1 MILRLPKDILS
12 GRSKRPDFYLCQA
25 DKTILGGL
33 NVINASATF
42 KFNSYSEVNCEVYK
56 TYPHPITG
64 EVVENPL
71 YNKVEALRL
80 LYVVDF
86 GYFQIQE
93 STIILEGNI
102 EYKKVVA
109 YSLEYSL
116 CNRYL
121 DNFMINLGV
130 AGSIDGVTLLNDDKT
145 HSLLH
150 LILEKMPDWS
160 VGTQVDLSLQ
170 NKKRSFDVNHQSIY
184 DFMMNDMCDTF
195 KCIFKFDTENNEIE
209 VYDEESYSI
218 DTNIR
223 VSMDTIANSAEINY
237 SADDIKTRLYV
248 YGADDISIREAN
260 LGLEYITNINY
271 YCTEDW
277 LGKELYDA
285 YMAYSKLTESKREK
299 YSELILEW
307 SKIYDEYS
315 DCYNKVPHYE
325 ESNIPIVDKQSDLP
339 QASSKYVYDIYKVK
353 ENGSYYICKAKVV
366 NGNTTY
372 QWELDVDGI
381 NSFYTLPTPSIE
393 YVSGVYKVYNNDA
406 YDGVLYYIC
415 QSYKKDN
422 GETGYEWVL
431 AENKY
436 GINLLKEKELCYK
449 DIQEAQ
455 VSAGFAEKTSDQY
468 DRYLE
473 NYNKLMD
480 IQSEIKKAESEAH
493 TLKTQLEYYNTQ
505 MNEISKE
512 LALEKNFTPEQIK
525 NLNPFIREDQLKD
538 DHYLVTSID
547 DDKAAFEVKQE
558 LLKSADKEL
567 AKISQPQLSFSMS
580 LANILDI
587 PAFEPLLNNFETG
600 NNIIVEIR
608 PDYVVKT
615 QILEI
620 NLNFDDMSDF
630 NVTFGNLNSLSSQT
644 DIHSA
649 LLSQAVSAGK
659 SVAESSSYWDKGA
672 SNASSVIN
680 RIEAGLI
687 DANTTIKSTTNQAIS
702 WDSHGFHLRKYAD
715 ESKSTYEQEEIWM
728 NNEKI
733 VFTDDNWRTAKMAVG
748 KFYDPELGDCYGII
762 APNLVGKMIVGD
774 NLVIQT
780 ENVDGQL
787 CTFRVDENGARLYN
801 STFLMEKEVDGSTT
815 HGQIIIDPAYGI
827 IAGSDIYTTTSDGT
841 IVPKFVNE
849 NNSIIRDDNS
859 MPKNSNFFLDI
870 DDGSA
875 YFRGIVYAD
884 GGFFNGEV
892 NADSGIIGGCTIVD
906 GVLKVSSINIDGTIS
921 FGKLDQET
929 QDKIAAPSNELK
941 TFIDE
946 QYAQDLQKVYD
957 SMDKKA
963 ETWYQDSDPSTA
975 WTEDGDKEIHLGDLW
990 HYTGDT
996 GKVNDVDRI
1005 KNSEWVWQQVNGS
1018 YQWVSIEVSDKV
1030 FDTIDGK
1037 AQIFTTTPTPPYFVG
1052 DLWVQGSTGDIKHC
1066 IKGKASNEK
1075 YDEKDWV
1082 KSSKYTDDS
1091 SLTTFISGEYAD
1103 ELETIHSQID
1113 KKAETWY
1120 QSDDPSIA
1128 WTTDELKNKHVGD
1141 LWYDTDVNKSYIY
1154 GEDLGWHES
1163 DVPQIVYDKIDGK
1176 AIIYVTKPSSQ
1187 NEGDLLIPNESF
1199 NRYSFVKNNIYRCTK
1214 SSSDFNYNDW
1224 VLVSY
1229 NDDVELHNF
1238 IKGRYLNYLRD
1249 IAHQED
1255 LKAAIHPYGRYDKYR
1270 NLGRE
1275 HHGDLFITED
1285 GNKLIYE
1292 GGTAYSDATNEIP
1305 SYLFSY
1311 GNNYTEDNG
1320 VNNIFVALPDSQRY
1334 GDLFIPNVTVTIK
1347 FLEKKVYKCT
1357 KTSKTFNPIDWVE
1370 VDYTDDTKANEA
1382 YNLADTAQ
1390 QTGEKL
1396 VNGLG
1401 FQETEITGN
1410 YIISPSITGG
1420 YLNIANTT
1428 SGSRVIID
1436 PNNLTKNNYIFQVNN
1451 GSNVTMGVDKDG
1463 NSVFNGSITGG
1474 ELLIENKKKGTLAH
1488 IDPDGLLTC
1497 KGANIEGTIYITDGE
1512 LHLYNT
1518 KQGTSAHITSDGL
1531 LTCEGANISGHISA
1545 SSIESPQIY
1554 GNDISVLDGYFNV
1567 KNSVYDSSNNFVRY
1581 DTVGHIGHAYG
1592 LDGTKGEDG
1601 KYRQTN
1607 GVALSYG
1614 DPTDLKEDDSYVI
1627 VTDSGV
1633 RMQSGWHSIYVTSS
1647 GCYQSVYDPES
1658 MKENPVRIGVC
1669 VFAE

>member
-160 VGTQVDLSLQ
+160 IGTQVDLSLQ

-260 LGLEYITNINY
+260 LGLEYITNISY

-493 TLKTQLEYYNTQ
+493 TLKTKLEYYNTQ

-547 DDKAAFEVKQE
+547 DDKTAFEVKQE

-748 KFYDPELGDCYGII
+748 KFYDSELGDCYGII

-780 ENVDGQL
+780 ENVEGQP
-787 CTFRVDENGARLYN
+787 CAFRVDENGASLYN
-801 STFLMEKEVDGSTT
+801 AKFEIKDENSHIVLDPDLGIGIGTGDIIKETPNGVKSWNSDNVKFWVDDSGNIQIKGNITGEITGKLNALDLVVGENQFISSGKVDGNYLDLSNYATIAATEEKINVAVNKITDTST
-815 HGQIIIDPAYGI
+815 
-827 IAGSDIYTTTSDGT
+827 
-841 IVPKFVNE
+841 
-849 NNSIIRDDNS
+849 
-859 MPKNSNFFLDI
+859 
-870 DDGSA
+870 
-875 YFRGIVYAD
+875 
-884 GGFFNGEV
+884 
-892 NADSGIIGGCTIVD
+892 
-906 GVLKVSSINIDGTIS
+906 GVLKDYATTEWTSDQIESEVKSINDNLTTNYSTTTQTSKMI
-921 FGKLDQET
+921 ET
-929 QDKIAAPSNELK
+929 E
-941 TFIDE
+941 
-946 QYAQDLQKVYD
+946 V
-957 SMDKKA
+957 
-963 ETWYQDSDPSTA
+963 
-975 WTEDGDKEIHLGDLW
+975 
-990 HYTGDT
+990 
-996 GKVNDVDRI
+996 GKVND
-1005 KNSEWVWQQVNGS
+1005 N
-1018 YQWVSIEVSDKV
+1018 
-1030 FDTIDGK
+1030 
-1037 AQIFTTTPTPPYFVG
+1037 
-1052 DLWVQGSTGDIKHC
+1052 
-1066 IKGKASNEK
+1066 
-1075 YDEKDWV
+1075 
-1082 KSSKYTDDS
+1082 
-1091 SLTTFISGEYAD
+1091 LTTNYSTTKQTADLIQQEVGGKIGEADAKSLIQQTMDAIELSVSNGETSSTITLTSGETQITSPEIKMSGMVTFTD
-1103 ELETIHSQID
+1103 LSTSGKTTIHGGNINTNSITFNKLD
-1113 KKAETWY
+1113 TST
-1120 QSDDPSIA
+1120 QSTINSKS
-1128 WTTDELKNKHVGD
+1128 TT
-1141 LWYDTDVNKSYIY
+1141 YTS
-1154 GEDLGWHES
+1154 
-1163 DVPQIVYDKIDGK
+1163 
-1176 AIIYVTKPSSQ
+1176 KPSSQ
-1187 NEGDLLIPNESF
+1187 KKGDLLIPSEDIRIATGRTFTAKKIYKCSTSSASF
-1199 NRYSFVKNNIYRCTK
+1199 NPSNWVEITQASDASLYNFLTEKYINSAYNFLQKVNEQADKKAEIWYQSNTPKAEWLTNGTGSEHIGDIWCEINKMASIFTSSNGSSVNVGSVPSSLYDAVDGKSSIYIYQPNRQEENDFLIPYSTFTADLVFSQNKVYRCTK
-1214 SSSDFNYNDW
+1214 
-1224 VLVSY
+1224 
-1229 NDDVELHNF
+1229 
-1238 IKGRYLNYLRD
+1238 
-1249 IAHQED
+1249 
-1255 LKAAIHPYGRYDKYR
+1255 
-1270 NLGRE
+1270 
-1275 HHGDLFITED
+1275 
-1285 GNKLIYE
+1285 
-1292 GGTAYSDATNEIP
+1292 
-1305 SYLFSY
+1305 
-1311 GNNYTEDNG
+1311 
-1320 VNNIFVALPDSQRY
+1320 DS
-1334 GDLFIPNVTVTIK
+1334 N
-1347 FLEKKVYKCT
+1347 
-1357 KTSKTFNPIDWVE
+1357 TFNSDDWIE
-1370 VDYTDDTKANEA
+1370 VKYTDDTKANESFNLA
-1382 YNLADTAQ
+1382 NYAQQIGQELSTGIGFTTINGQYVISPHIVGGQLSISDGKGISAVIEPSGKLTCTGADITGKITATEGEFHGTIGVGQNDDGSYNFVVESDGSVVMNGGITLGGTIEWSADSSPMRTLYAVKEENKPTKHYDKYNDSSDSTWHKVCSEDDLYVSYSYDGGNTWTIAQPIAKVPDYIKSTYIDFSSVNAPFLRGNNISMFDGRFKVFKTEAGMLWDGTKEEIENESTELGFIGYGKGNNSLADT
-1390 QTGEKL
+1390 E
-1396 VNGLG
+1396 
-1401 FQETEITGN
+1401 
-1410 YIISPSITGG
+1410 
-1420 YLNIANTT
+1420 
-1428 SGSRVIID
+1428 
-1436 PNNLTKNNYIFQVNN
+1436 
-1451 GSNVTMGVDKDG
+1451 GVVLS
-1463 NSVFNGSITGG
+1463 SVGASDY
-1474 ELLIENKKKGTLAH
+1474 A
-1488 IDPDGLLTC
+1488 C
-1497 KGANIEGTIYITDGE
+1497 GAN
-1512 LHLYNT
+1512 
-1518 KQGTSAHITSDGL
+1518 
-1531 LTCEGANISGHISA
+1531 
-1545 SSIESPQIY
+1545 
-1554 GNDISVLDGYFNV
+1554 
-1567 KNSVYDSSNNFVRY
+1567 
-1581 DTVGHIGHAYG
+1581 
-1592 LDGTKGEDG
+1592 
-1601 KYRQTN
+1601 
-1607 GVALSYG
+1607 
-1614 DPTDLKEDDSYVI
+1614 YVI

-1633 RMQSGWHSIYVTSS
+1633 RMQSGWHSLYVTST

-1658 MKENPVRIGVC
+1658 MEENPVRIGVC

>member
-1 MILRLPKDILS
+1 MRLPKDILS
-12 GRSKRPDFYLCQA
+12 GRARKPDFYLCQA

-33 NVINASATF
+33 NVTNASATF
-42 KFNSYSEVNCEVYK
+42 KFNSYSEVDCEVHK
-56 TYPHPITG
+56 TYQHPITG
-64 EVVENPL
+64 EMVENPL

-80 LYVVDF
+80 LYIVDF

-93 STIILEGNI
+93 STIILEGNV

-160 VGTQVDLSLQ
+160 IGTQVDLSLQ
-170 NKKRSFDVNHQSIY
+170 DKKRSFDVDHQSIY

-209 VYDEESYSI
+209 VYDEDSYSI

-353 ENGSYYICKAKVV
+353 ENGSYYICKAKLV
-366 NGNTTY
+366 NGSTTY

-393 YVSGVYKVYNNDA
+393 YVGGVYKVYNNDA

-415 QSYKKDN
+415 QSYKKDS

-480 IQSEIKKAESEAH
+480 IQSEIRKAESEAH
-493 TLKTQLEYYNTQ
+493 TLKIKLEYYNTQ

-644 DIHSA
+644 DIHSV

-780 ENVDGQL
+780 ENVEGQP
-787 CTFRVDENGARLYN
+787 CAFRVDENGASLYN
-801 STFLMEKEVDGSTT
+801 AKFEIKDENSHIVLDPDLGIGIGVGNIIKETPNGIKSWNPDNVKFWVDDSGNIQIKGNITGEITGRLNALDLVVGENQFITTGNKVSDDYLDLSNYATVEATEKAIQVAVNKITNTSTGVLKDYATTEWTSGQIKSEVKSINDNLTTNYSTTKQTADLIQQEVGGKIGEADAKSLIKQTMDAIELSVTNGETSSTITLTSGETQITSPEIKMTGMVTFTDLSTSGSTT
-815 HGQIIIDPAYGI
+815 IHGDNINT
-827 IAGSDIYTTTSDGT
+827 GSIT
-841 IVPKFVNE
+841 
-849 NNSIIRDDNS
+849 
-859 MPKNSNFFLDI
+859 
-870 DDGSA
+870 
-875 YFRGIVYAD
+875 
-884 GGFFNGEV
+884 FN
-892 NADSGIIGGCTIVD
+892 
-906 GVLKVSSINIDGTIS
+906 
-921 FGKLDQET
+921 KLDTST
-929 QDKIAAPSNELK
+929 Q
-941 TFIDE
+941 
-946 QYAQDLQKVYD
+946 
-957 SMDKKA
+957 
-963 ETWYQDSDPSTA
+963 ST
-975 WTEDGDKEIHLGDLW
+975 I
-990 HYTGDT
+990 
-996 GKVNDVDRI
+996 N
-1005 KNSEWVWQQVNGS
+1005 
-1018 YQWVSIEVSDKV
+1018 
-1030 FDTIDGK
+1030 
-1037 AQIFTTTPTPPYFVG
+1037 
-1052 DLWVQGSTGDIKHC
+1052 
-1066 IKGKASNEK
+1066 
-1075 YDEKDWV
+1075 
-1082 KSSKYTDDS
+1082 
-1091 SLTTFISGEYAD
+1091 
-1103 ELETIHSQID
+1103 
-1113 KKAETWY
+1113 
-1120 QSDDPSIA
+1120 
-1128 WTTDELKNKHVGD
+1128 
-1141 LWYDTDVNKSYIY
+1141 NKSTTYT
-1154 GEDLGWHES
+1154 S
-1163 DVPQIVYDKIDGK
+1163 
-1176 AIIYVTKPSSQ
+1176 KPTSQ
-1187 NEGDLLIPNESF
+1187 KKGDLLIPNEDILIQSYEF
-1199 NRYSFVKNNIYRCTK
+1199 TEKKIYTCKTTSNTFDPSKWTEITSESNSQLYSFFNNYYISEDILPKISMQLDEKAEIWYQSNNPLTEWTTEDLLSEHVGDIWYEPESDNKPYDSIHIRITTSNWVHIRQSLYSLDDGYGKSSIYVSCPNSQEANDYIIPYATFTAERKFVKGKVYRCTTT
-1214 SSSDFNYNDW
+1214 SD
-1224 VLVSY
+1224 S
-1229 NDDVELHNF
+1229 
-1238 IKGRYLNYLRD
+1238 
-1249 IAHQED
+1249 
-1255 LKAAIHPYGRYDKYR
+1255 
-1270 NLGRE
+1270 
-1275 HHGDLFITED
+1275 
-1285 GNKLIYE
+1285 
-1292 GGTAYSDATNEIP
+1292 
-1305 SYLFSY
+1305 
-1311 GNNYTEDNG
+1311 
-1320 VNNIFVALPDSQRY
+1320 
-1334 GDLFIPNVTVTIK
+1334 
-1347 FLEKKVYKCT
+1347 
-1357 KTSKTFNPIDWVE
+1357 FNPDDWVE
-1370 VDYTDDTKANEA
+1370 VNYTDDTKANEA
-1382 YNLADTAQ
+1382 YGKADKAKSLADTAKALGD
-1390 QTGEKL
+1390 TL

-1401 FQETEITGN
+1401 FKETEITG
-1410 YIISPSITGG
+1410 
-1420 YLNIANTT
+1420 
-1428 SGSRVIID
+1428 
-1436 PNNLTKNNYIFQVNN
+1436 
-1451 GSNVTMGVDKDG
+1451 
-1463 NSVFNGSITGG
+1463 
-1474 ELLIENKKKGTLAH
+1474 
-1488 IDPDGLLTC
+1488 
-1497 KGANIEGTIYITDGE
+1497 
-1512 LHLYNT
+1512 
-1518 KQGTSAHITSDGL
+1518 
-1531 LTCEGANISGHISA
+1531 
-1545 SSIESPQIY
+1545 
-1554 GNDISVLDGYFNV
+1554 
-1567 KNSVYDSSNNFVRY
+1567 
-1581 DTVGHIGHAYG
+1581 
-1592 LDGTKGEDG
+1592 
-1601 KYRQTN
+1601 
-1607 GVALSYG
+1607 
-1614 DPTDLKEDDSYVI
+1614 SYVI
-1627 VTDSGV
+1627 SPVIAGGSLLIGDETGVYAQIETNGKLTCTGADITGHIDATSGTIGGVDISDGILSIPDLEAFANGDGDGITGSFINGTSIMSPDIYGGMFYATGKARTGKNNKAAYYLYDSWSKYDGLGELRGYLSYDDNGKEDTIDTASKRILLSSCNKTVLKLYSDSDMSLEANGV
-1633 RMQSGWHSIYVTSS
+1633 IYLGSGETPAPVQFCGGIILEGECYGTSLPNKEEAVA
-1647 GCYQSVYDPES
+1647 GQLFFLIPPE
-1658 MKENPVRIGVC
+1658 E
-1669 VFAE
+1669 